1 MRKFN
6 SLKSC
11 TNCSMRKFNS
21 LFRRLKIP
29 TQMSI
34 SRLTLVFLAPFSD
47 SLPFMHLRILTVHS
61 RSHLLFEHRVDRNEN
76 LNQTYT
82 CMPCERKMQ
91 QTRRLNL
98 HNPLPLWTCQTML
111 VFNIFLVK
119 TATATRDSCYRL
131 DVENNSPEQK
141 NLNAPFFGP
150 PRMRSSRH
158 PPCAVQHIQYLFLQK
173 WEKLSNH
180 HIEKCL
186 VTKCQLPLIKSKRTV
201 HPTWTLCFFG
211 LLALSPSC
219 WCHMCILLWSNG
231 EPINH

>member
-21 LFRRLKIP
+21 LFGRLKIP

-47 SLPFMHLRILTVHS
+47 SLPFMPLRILTVHS

-91 QTRRLNL
+91 QTRRP
-98 HNPLPLWTCQTML
+98 NP
-111 VFNIFLVK
+111 
-119 TATATRDSCYRL
+119 TAT
-131 DVENNSPEQK
+131 VN
-141 NLNAPFFGP
+141 
-150 PRMRSSRH
+150 M
-158 PPCAVQHIQYLFLQK
+158 
-173 WEKLSNH
+173 SNH
-180 HIEKCL
+180 VGFQHFLGEDCYSHQG
-186 VTKCQLPLIKSKRTV
+186 QLLPAG
-201 HPTWTLCFFG
+201 C
-211 LLALSPSC
+211 
-219 WCHMCILLWSNG
+219 
-231 EPINH
+231 

>member
-141 NLNAPFFGP
+141 LECAFLSDHHECDPLAILLAPFSTFNTCFCRNG
-150 PRMRSSRH
+150 
-158 PPCAVQHIQYLFLQK
+158 K
-173 WEKLSNH
+173 N
-180 HIEKCL
+180 
-186 VTKCQLPLIKSKRTV
+186 CQII
-201 HPTWTLCFFG
+201 
-211 LLALSPSC
+211 
-219 WCHMCILLWSNG
+219 ILKNV
-231 EPINH
+231 